1 VKIAIIGFSKTSY
14 DDAPWNDPTWEKWGM
29 PWDGKGYDRYDRLFE
44 MHSPILWDSLLA
56 HPIIEFWD
64 GEKYH
69 RKGHRLPHYYVG
81 DEENESVLVTAANDP
96 KVKLYTQNGIPEDRV
111 ENNRGLIEYPFER
124 VIECI
129 GADYFQSSVS
139 YALSLA
145 ITEIADYEDARYDA
159 DDPGQSSH
167 EIGLWGID
175 VHADEEWVYQRA
187 CIEYL
192 VGLARGMGINVFIP
206 ESSALCKFQD
216 QMIKFGAIE
225 VDYTQRYGIIKQPQT
240 FRRWTLGDK
249 YTLCQLRKLDLPEDL
264 KRDVVHHSVMAPAT
278 RREEFTDE

>member
-145 ITEIADYEDARYDA
+145 ITEMADKCFNEAGEQIDTAK
-159 DDPGQSSH
+159 
-167 EIGLWGID
+167 IGLWGID

-192 VGLARGMGINVFIP
+192 IGLARGMGINVFIP

-264 KRDVVHHSVMAPAT
+264 KRDV
-278 RREEFTDE
+278 EFIDE